1 MRQQNISKNWLLVC
15 LAVLMGL
22 KGSLFANEIDYSLRV
37 KHGES
42 SVFRM
47 PFEGNHS
54 NILATSLSYGGTGS
68 QQISA
73 EGEYSALK
81 INFQLTSE
89 ITDYSPYPK
98 YNVGLDTLGKGVFQE
113 ETPELSRFLSEG
125 DSFFAN
131 RKIYLNY
138 FTSVEKVRTKFWA
151 DGSYGEEMD
160 FCGPV
165 DCKSHA
171 SLEWTA
177 GATFNLAG
185 LSLTG
190 YYSDRN
196 NTTFSSFSKGSG
208 LLRSDI
214 LRTYYR
220 REGYRVTGSYDL
232 NTATRLGFSYG
243 SGELFDSVDSAGE
256 MMRNNFERSLWAVGV
271 YHDVTSWLKIVAEY
285 NRTKVDLEK
294 NSGDE
299 TDSISVGG
307 VLSW

>member
-1 MRQQNISKNWLLVC
+1 M
-15 LAVLMGL
+15 
-22 KGSLFANEIDYSLRV
+22 
-37 KHGES
+37 
-42 SVFRM
+42 
-47 PFEGNHS
+47 
-54 NILATSLSYGGTGS
+54 
-68 QQISA
+68 
-73 EGEYSALK
+73 
-81 INFQLTSE
+81 
-89 ITDYSPYPK
+89 
-98 YNVGLDTLGKGVFQE
+98 
-113 ETPELSRFLSEG
+113 
-125 DSFFAN
+125 
-131 RKIYLNY
+131 
-138 FTSVEKVRTKFWA
+138 EKVRTKFWA

-190 YYSDRN
+190 YYSDRD